1 MELGNKELYRK
12 LLSSDYEK
20 RPYQREDLGEG
31 MSLVHELRNSYWKPR
46 YLMDS
51 ETGMA
56 YEFMDGRN
64 TLVTFT
70 TDDIAWETIERL
82 SKDIQDQAR
91 RLNGYYPT
99 IICKY
104 QNGVAEVRWQINPD
118 GRYYMDS
125 DGYGMT
131 DDEEET
137 LYGFV
142 DRKGK
147 PLVKF
152 RRVKDFSE
160 LDVMEQEAIE
170 NARKQLRTQGTGQ
183 CPE

>member
-1 MELGNKELYRK
+1 MENFMELGNREHDRK

-82 SKDIQDQAR
+82 SKDIQNQAR

-104 QNGVAEVRWQINPD
+104 QNGQ
-118 GRYYMDS
+118 
-125 DGYGMT
+125 
-131 DDEEET
+131 
-137 LYGFV
+137 
-142 DRKGK
+142 GK
-147 PLVKF
+147 RTNQKPSTKSFQRCLF
-152 RRVKDFSE
+152 FSSS
-160 LDVMEQEAIE
+160 
-170 NARKQLRTQGTGQ
+170 
-183 CPE
+183 

>member
-1 MELGNKELYRK
+1 MDNFTELGNKELYRK

-70 TDDIAWETIERL
+70 TAE
-82 SKDIQDQAR
+82 
-91 RLNGYYPT
+91 NGRYPPT
-99 IICKY
+99 
-104 QNGVAEVRWQINPD
+104 QNGDIRSLF
-118 GRYYMDS
+118 MLF
-125 DGYGMT
+125 
-131 DDEEET
+131 T
-137 LYGFV
+137 L
-142 DRKGK
+142 
-147 PLVKF
+147 
-152 RRVKDFSE
+152 
-160 LDVMEQEAIE
+160 MAMQ
-170 NARKQLRTQGTGQ
+170 N
-183 CPE
+183 

>member
-1 MELGNKELYRK
+1 MENFMELGNKELYRK

-31 MSLVHELRNSYWKPR
+31 MSLVYELRNSYWKPR

-99 IICKY
+99 SICED

-118 GRYYMDS
+118 
-125 DGYGMT
+125 
-131 DDEEET
+131 
-137 LYGFV
+137 
-142 DRKGK
+142 
-147 PLVKF
+147 
-152 RRVKDFSE
+152 
-160 LDVMEQEAIE
+160 
-170 NARKQLRTQGTGQ
+170 
-183 CPE
+183 